1 MVKCGLGRCW
11 KSTGAWASCRCSP
24 GQAAWIWPGRA
35 CASPAMWRG
44 WRGGFRSLAAGWLVG
59 AREGRAQPIDGGP
72 PIIPETS
79 LDINGLPINPS
90 VRTHPS
96 EFIQTGLSAIDG
108 LNTLTRGQKLPIFPG
123 PGLPANEIAAQ
134 IAAQARVESRGEEGD
149 AFAVVFAAIG
159 ITHREASF
167 FMEQFRAG
175 GAMDRTVLFV
185 NRADDPTIERLLTPR
200 AALTAAEYLAFTHD
214 RHVLVILTDMTNYC
228 EALREVAAAREEVPG
243 RRGYPGYMY
252 SDLASLYERAGRIRG
267 KAGSITQ
274 LVILTMPDDDI
285 THPIPDLTGYITE
298 GQIVLSR
305 DLHRKGVY
313 PPIDVLPSLSRLMN
327 AGIGEGKTRA
337 DHRAVADQLYALYAQ
352 GRDLRRLV
360 AIIGEAA
367 LSADDRQVLAFADRF
382 EAEFIGQGM
391 VNRSVEESL
400 SLAWDL
406 LAAMPAQILK
416 RIPQKYIEQYHRAKS
431 ETQNV
436 IRDMRQVSTTRMEL
450 LAKKAQIALATQG
463 RELLEQKRAALM
475 REFMR
480 VADRV
485 MASSDALQHSAA
497 QARRALAR

>member
-1 MVKCGLGRCW
+1 MTIQTLVQRPTLITKEYRTVSRIAGPLVFVERVQGVAFGEIVEITGPDGDVRRGQVLEVNQRLGIIQIFAGASGLDLARTRVRFTGDVARLDVALSMLGRVLNG
-11 KSTGAWASCRCSP
+11 SG
-24 GQAAWIWPGRA
+24 
-35 CASPAMWRG
+35 
-44 WRGGFRSLAAGWLVG
+44 
-59 AREGRAQPIDGGP
+59 QPIDGGP
-72 PIIPETS
+72 PIIPEAS

-96 EFIQTGLSAIDG
+96 EFIQTGISAIDG
-108 LNTLTRGQKLPIFPG
+108 LNTLTRGQKLPIFSG
-123 PGLPANEIAAQ
+123 AGLPANELAAQ
-134 IAAQARVESRGEEGD
+134 IASQARVISEGEGND
-149 AFAVVFAAIG
+149 TFAVVFAAIG

-167 FMEQFRAG
+167 FLDQFRAG

-200 AALTAAEYLAFTHD
+200 AALTAAEYLAFAHD

-267 KAGSITQ
+267 KAGSVTQ

-305 DLHRKGVY
+305 DLHRKGIY

-367 LSADDRQVLAFADRF
+367 LSAEDRRVLEFADRF

-391 VNRSVEESL
+391 VNRSVEDTL

-406 LAAMPAQILK
+406 LAPMPAQALK
-416 RIPQKYIEQYHRAKS
+416 RIPQKFIEKYHGVKR
-431 ETQNV
+431 ET
-436 IRDMRQVSTTRMEL
+436 
-450 LAKKAQIALATQG
+450 
-463 RELLEQKRAALM
+463 
-475 REFMR
+475 
-480 VADRV
+480 
-485 MASSDALQHSAA
+485 
-497 QARRALAR
+497 